1 MESQNGKV
9 ELLTAKLKELRQET
23 LALKEEN
30 QILNTDN
37 IKLTF
42 ANSKLQQHSL
52 ELTMKIDMLKTL
64 DHRVEEKRKNYSS
77 D

>member
-1 MESQNGKV
+1 MESQNGEV

>member
-1 MESQNGKV
+1 V

-37 IKLTF
+37 IRLTF
-42 ANSKLQQHSL
+42 ANSKLQKHSL
-52 ELTMKIDMLKTL
+52 ELTMKIDILKTL

>member
-1 MESQNGKV
+1 V